1 MTATI
6 QYLKPVTPAQA
17 KSVKAEL
24 KAAGLKVRVQTG
36 RSGSMYIYHNE
47 LMGRWTPE
55 EKAIIRDVLVL
66 GGFVTCCGEPYTCP
80 TTRIADGAA
89 IRLPA

>member
-1 MTATI
+1 MI
-6 QYLKPVTPAQA
+6 QYLKPVTPEQS
-17 KSVKAEL
+17 KSVKAQL

-36 RSGSMYIYHNE
+36 RSGTMYIYHNE
-47 LMGRWTPE
+47 VMGQWSPE

-66 GGFVTCCGEPYTCP
+66 GGFVTCCGEAYTLP
-80 TTRIADGAA
+80 TTRIAPGAG